1 MSIVYKKFQ
10 KGGFGPLPK
19 LDSIPPAPMPK
30 SPTPWGG
37 RNLDPGFRVGVPN
50 TNDIKY
56 GPGPRPGGP
65 SFRLPTPQTAPPMD
79 LGTSVPPPTNQK
91 TNPWQ
96 VGTKL
101 PGDRKFGPPSPKV
114 PQGWKPVQSR
124 PAGIIKYQD
133 GGIKNPNAI
142 NTISPETRNAIFKAR
157 DESFANPES
166 SEERYYKNFKPAT
179 GEAEFDPLTQ
189 LGVGALATQGIKF
202 ATQGANA
209 IKNNMASNAAKKA
222 AEQEYKIAIAK
233 TRAHNA
239 KQLSRGNMAPGQAW
253 RTMSSVAEHY
263 KPFYKKGGILY
274 KKGQAGGTVPAS
286 GIKPPANYKPLNKNT
301 YTAPGIAQDLDFGHV
316 DQSNPGVYYRQGD
329 NYKNAYGQ
337 NASLPGMVNTDTGS
351 LRRGEYDAWTAAN
364 TAATDLY
371 EFDDQDNITNLD
383 AANKQAY
390 SDFRKTYGDS
400 LLDDQQFY
408 QTYAQQANN
417 MFASDPTLNSINYGH
432 SVYAK
437 PEGAASVPGQADYFE
452 SGQGKYSVNTYGYDR
467 EQMDPPA
474 PVEPPVTAPVE
485 PSSQGIKKVPVPSKP
500 SRVAPGSFHAP
511 KKGTSTRHLDKMR
524 KKRKRQKGG
533 LLY

>member
-79 LGTSVPPPTNQK
+79 LGTSVPPPTNEK
-91 TNPWQ
+91 TSPWQ

-101 PGDRKFGPPSPKV
+101 PGDRKFGPTSPKV

-142 NTISPETRNAIFKAR
+142 NTTSPETRNAIFKAK

-166 SEERYYKNFKPAT
+166 SEDRYYKNFKPAT
-179 GEAEFDPLTQ
+179 GKAEFDPLTQ
-189 LGVGALATQGIKF
+189 LGVGALATQGVKF

-209 IKNNMASNAAKKA
+209 IKNKMASNAAKKA

-233 TRAHNA
+233 TRVHNA
-239 KQLSRGNMAPGQAW
+239 EQLSRGNMAPGQAW

-286 GIKPPANYKPLNKNT
+286 GIKPPKYKQPTLDGNQYVSPDGNIRQDYVGVDPNDPSRFITKGSNYNEASRIGT
-301 YTAPGIAQDLDFGHV
+301 SGYTGDIYNVSRNQYDDYMKAFNNLENPNAMSDYSSRYADSNVDFEDQYLF
-316 DQSNPGVYYRQGD
+316 DQSAEAFKDPSVAAFDFVRGNYTHPKNGTPVINESERDFTGYGSFYRQMEPL
-329 NYKNAYGQ
+329 Q
-337 NASLPGMVNTDTGS
+337 DTPVMANP
-351 LRRGEYDAWTAAN
+351 EAA
-364 TAATDLY
+364 
-371 EFDDQDNITNLD
+371 
-383 AANKQAY
+383 
-390 SDFRKTYGDS
+390 
-400 LLDDQQFY
+400 
-408 QTYAQQANN
+408 
-417 MFASDPTLNSINYGH
+417 PSI
-432 SVYAK
+432 
-437 PEGAASVPGQADYFE
+437 PEPKIE
-452 SGQGKYSVNTYGYDR
+452 
-467 EQMDPPA
+467 A
-474 PVEPPVTAPVE
+474 PVNPTT
-485 PSSQGIKKVPVPSKP
+485 QI
-500 SRVAPGSFHAP
+500 VAPRTYSPSGIPGTGKMP

-524 KKRKRQKGG
+524 RKRKRQKGG